1 MDKILVSVI
10 IPIYNAE
17 KYLDECIESVVNQT
31 YTNLE
36 IILLPG
42 NSADRSA
49 EICESW
55 AEKDSRILITP
66 QDKNCTGY
74 ARNKGIASAHGEYVA
89 FCDADD
95 KMMPNYVEEMVSS
108 TTSNDSDIVECGY
121 YNASEDL
128 TQLKPY
134 DILELLSD
142 FPHSFYERFGSSSVW
157 RYIVRKKFWTDN
169 GFSFPEANRMED
181 LAVYSLMFAMTSK
194 ISFVHKPLY
203 AYRENPRSVM
213 HTASEISTVIN
224 NYMFIADYMVK
235 EHRRLGIFERTKRT
249 ILSQL
254 EYHADYI
261 LTDFTNLSCDERTE
275 WERSISDKLKTL
287 FGCKITAFDM
297 KAFGWGGKGTG
308 LLCSLM
314 TKQCKAEGRYISQ
327 MTLRGMTNENI
338 KTQLEALLSDLM
350 PNTVVIDLLE
360 ETDYILKYKGD
371 IDEYL
376 KQWALGVLSFYESVK
391 RCTTNPRIFII
402 EKYLA
407 TKHLSEG
414 QMYDYQEKEDIAI
427 LNELLHVMYQSL
439 IKQLPDST
447 FIPSIPDNSR
457 YSLSADPKDGH
468 NFDEAYYLEEIM
480 DIIHYS

>member
-1 MDKILVSVI
+1 MDQILISVI
-10 IPIYNAE
+10 IPVYNAE
-17 KYLDECIESVVNQT
+17 KYLDECLESVVNQT

-42 NSADRSA
+42 KSTDHST

-55 AEKDSRILITP
+55 AEKDSRILITQ

-74 ARNKGIASAHGEYVA
+74 ARNKGIASARGEYVA

-95 KMMPNYVEEMVSS
+95 KMLPTYIEEMVISAISS
-108 TTSNDSDIVECGY
+108 DSDIVECGY

-128 TQLKPY
+128 IQLKPY

-157 RYIVRKKFWTDN
+157 RYIVRKQFWMDN
-169 GFSFPEANRMED
+169 DFSFPEANRMED
-181 LAVYSLMFAMTSK
+181 LAVYSLLFAMTSK

-203 AYRENPRSVM
+203 VYRANPHSIMRTS
-213 HTASEISTVIN
+213 SEISMIIN

-235 EHRRLGIFERTKRT
+235 EHNRLGIFERTKKT
-249 ILSQL
+249 ILRQL
-254 EYHADYI
+254 EYHAGYI
-261 LTDFTNLSCDERTE
+261 LTSFPHLSTDERTKLE
-275 WERSISDKLKTL
+275 KKITDKLKTL
-287 FGCKITAFDM
+287 FDCRTTVFDI
-297 KAFGWGGKGTG
+297 KAFGWGSKGTG
-308 LLCSLM
+308 LLCSIM
-314 TKQCKAEGRYISQ
+314 TKQCATESRYISQ

-338 KTQLEALLSDLM
+338 RTQFEAILSNM
-350 PNTVVIDLLE
+350 TPNTVVIDLLE
-360 ETDYILKYKGD
+360 ETDYLLKYEGN

-376 KQWALGVLSFYESVK
+376 KQWALGVLSFNDSIK
-391 RCTTNPRIFII
+391 RCTDNPRIFII

-407 TKHLSEG
+407 TKYLFEG
-414 QMYDYQEKEDIAI
+414 QILNYQEKEDISI

-439 IKQLPDST
+439 IKSLPNST

-457 YSLSADPKDGH
+457 YSLSADSKDGH
-468 NFDEAYYLEEIM
+468 YFDETYYFEEIM